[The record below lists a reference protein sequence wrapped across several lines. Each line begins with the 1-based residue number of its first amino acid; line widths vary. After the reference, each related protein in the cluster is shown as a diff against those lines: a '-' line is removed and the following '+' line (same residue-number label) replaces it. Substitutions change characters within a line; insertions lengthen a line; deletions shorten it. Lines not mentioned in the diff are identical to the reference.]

1 MNISEIK
8 RKDVRL
14 LFKYGHTFNIL
25 IFKYSTIGN
34 FSNLL
39 IPFFFF
45 NAFGYCILHIIE
57 LVKFNNKIKEDMGNK
72 YHIFYSIIAMGVS
85 ANGAFLAVSSF
96 FYGEGLVSSIRMYLG
111 LLYMALAYIF
121 NRFDDV
127 AYEREE

>member
-1 MNISEIK
+1 MNLSEIK
-8 RKDVRL
+8 RKDIRL
-14 LFKYGHTFNIL
+14 LFKYGHTFNVL
-25 IFKYSTIGN
+25 IFTHSSFGN

-45 NAFGYCILHIIE
+45 NVFGYCILHIIE
-57 LVKFNNKIKEDMGNK
+57 LVEFNNRIKGDTGNK
-72 YHIFYSIIAMGVS
+72 YHIFYSIIAMWLS
-85 ANGAFLAVSSF
+85 TNGAFLAVSSF